1 MILAVLAVAGC
12 GTDGRGDPARPSAEA
27 LASFERLRP
36 LPRLDLAHY
45 RVPPLL
51 DRHDVYAADRAGRL
65 LPRMR
70 SIPARVYVP
79 NTVSDTVDVIDPR
92 SYRVVRRFSVG
103 REPQH
108 VVPSYDMRTLWVNND
123 LGNSL

>member
-12 GTDGRGDPARPSAEA
+12 GADGRGDQARPSAEA

-36 LPRLDLAHY
+36 LPHLNVAHY
-45 RVPPLL
+45 RAPPLL
-51 DRHDVYAADRAGRL
+51 DRRDVYAADRAGRL

-70 SIPARVYVP
+70 SIRPRVYVP
-79 NTVSDTVDVIDPR
+79 NTISDTVDVIDPR
-92 SYRVVRRFSVG
+92 TYRVVHSFSVG

-108 VVPSYDMRTLWVNND
+108 V
-123 LGNSL
+123 